1 MSFFDVTTFGSLFVT
16 LFVIMDPPGTIPI
29 FLALT
34 SGRANKV
41 RRRMAWQAA
50 AVALGVITCFG
61 LFGRTILDY
70 LHVSIPALQ
79 VSGGILL
86 LLIALD
92 LLTGKIDE
100 PTQTKEVNVALVPL
114 GTPLLA
120 GPGAIVA
127 VILAVQSADTGAQKL
142 AAWCAIVA
150 MHVVLW
156 LTMRFSLLIITVI
169 KEGGV
174 VLITRLSGLLLSAIA
189 VQLTANGV
197 FAFIDANA

>member
-1 MSFFDVTTFGSLFVT
+1 MNLFDATTFGSLFVT
-16 LFVIMDPPGTIPI
+16 LFVIMDPPGTIPV

-34 SGRANKV
+34 SGRAG
-41 RRRMAWQAA
+41 RTQRRMAWQAA

-61 LFGRTILDY
+61 LFGHQILDY

-79 VSGGILL
+79 VSGGVLL

-92 LLTGKIDE
+92 LLTGKVEE
-100 PTQTKEVNVALVPL
+100 PTQTKDVNVALVPL

-120 GPGAIVA
+120 GPGAIVS
-127 VILAVQSADTGAQKL
+127 VILAVQQAHGFAPQFSVWT
-142 AAWCAIVA
+142 AIVA

-156 LTMRFSLLIITVI
+156 LTMRYSLVI
-169 KEGGV
+169 VRVIRDAGV

-189 VQLTANGV
+189 VQQVADGV
-197 FAFIDANA
+197 YGFIGHH